1 LVTEAQNKKE
11 LTGKVIE
18 EFGILISSRISR
30 YHSKYYEDDE
40 VKFFNNFVIC
50 PEQDPNGNELLA
62 DLVERKIHF
71 DDRLEIGEEIL
82 FLQNLALTKDWSAII
97 YSFYWM
103 IFPIS
108 NDDEP
113 VFLEFDLV
121 KDKIRFPDPSALKF
135 LESRDSTFLIYLLKQ
150 IREEISF
157 GTLSPD

>member
-1 LVTEAQNKKE
+1 MTEEATNKE
-11 LTGKVIE
+11 LAQKIID
-18 EFGILISSRISR
+18 EFGILLSSRISR

-50 PEQDPNGNELLA
+50 PEEDPNGNELPA

-71 DDRLEIGEEIL
+71 DDCLEIGEEVL
-82 FLQNLALTKDWSAII
+82 FLKNLALTKDRSAII

-103 IFPIS
+103 IFPVS

-113 VFLEFDLV
+113 VFLEFELV
-121 KDKIRFPDPSALKF
+121 KDKICFPDPSAVKF

-150 IREEISF
+150 IRKEISF
-157 GTLSPD
+157 GTLSLD

>member
-1 LVTEAQNKKE
+1 MEEAPFKKE
-11 LTGKVIE
+11 LTNKIIE
-18 EFGILISSRISR
+18 DFGILLSSRISR

-50 PEQDPNGNELLA
+50 PEEDPNGNELLA

-71 DDRLEIGEEIL
+71 DNCLEIGEEVL
-82 FLQNLALTKDWSAII
+82 FLKNLALTKDRSAII

-113 VFLEFDLV
+113 VFLEFELV
-121 KDKIRFPDPSALKF
+121 KDKIRFPDPSALNF
-135 LESRDSTFLIYLLKQ
+135 LEGLEMTFLIDLLKH
-150 IREEISF
+150 IRKEISF
-157 GTLSPD
+157 GTLSRE

>member
-1 LVTEAQNKKE
+1 VEEAPFKKE
-11 LTGKVIE
+11 LTNKIIE
-18 EFGILISSRISR
+18 DFGILLSSRISR

-50 PEQDPNGNELLA
+50 PEEDPNGNELLA

-71 DDRLEIGEEIL
+71 DDCLEIGEEVL
-82 FLQNLALTKDWSAII
+82 FLKNLALTKYRSAII

-103 IFPIS
+103 IFPVS

-113 VFLEFDLV
+113 VFLEFELV
-121 KDKIRFPDPSALKF
+121 KDKIRFPYPSAVKF

-150 IREEISF
+150 IRNEISF
-157 GTLSPD
+157 GTLSLD